1 MDRAAGATLNN
12 GPIIRPLIGQNLSH
26 YQVTA
31 ALGAGGMGEV
41 YRAADTKLGRD
52 VAIKVLPAELAQDPE
67 RLARFEREAKL
78 LASLNHPNIAHVYG
92 FESATLDDGSSAHFL
107 AMELV
112 PGEDLAERLKRG
124 AIPVDE
130 AIAIAKQIAEAL
142 EEAHEKGIVH
152 RDLKPANVKVTPDG
166 KVKVLDFGLA
176 KAWEGPGAASSD
188 LSQSPTLAHT
198 GTAAG
203 LILGTAA
210 YMSPEQARGK
220 AVDKRA
226 DIWAFGVVL
235 FEMLTGRR
243 LFDGE
248 TVSDVLAAVLTRH
261 PDYASLPASTPASVR
276 GLAQR
281 CLERDPKLRLRDVGE
296 ATIALGKATSQ
307 AEPTAVAVPA
317 RGWTARGVAA
327 VLAVALAA
335 GGAGALVARAF
346 LPQTVVSPVVRLT
359 YAPPIGTALT
369 PGATNLRAL
378 ALSPDGA
385 RLAYVAFDRI
395 YVRPLDSLEAVLVPE
410 TSGGSN
416 PFFSPDGTWL
426 GFSAGGSLR
435 KVNLGGGSPIPLP
448 AQGGTAS
455 WGEDGAILVGAGSG
469 GIVRVP
475 ADGTPA
481 QTIVAPEAGYLYQSP
496 QLLPGG
502 RALLYARVRPTAA
515 VGSDEEFTCSAD
527 GKDCARVLVGARR
540 ARYVSTGHL
549 LYAGQGGVMA
559 VPFDIASR
567 RTTGAPLLVE
577 PVRGLNLYNSYFFD
591 VSASGTL
598 VYASSSSTVPA
609 RLVAVA
615 RTGDAAPLPGEP
627 RYFSDPRV
635 SPDGRRAAVHI
646 QDAEDDVWVAD
657 LSRGTLSTTPGEDE
671 TPVWSPD
678 GRSVAWTAS
687 RPGVARGVFRRP
699 ADGSGS
705 EELLFT
711 SDLHLH
717 VNDWS
722 ADASTLVLQLQGT
735 KTGADLYTL
744 DVETR
749 KAGVFLQTRFG
760 EHSARLSPS
769 GRHVAY
775 VSDESGRD
783 EVYLQTFPEP
793 GGKVRVTIDGGQQP
807 LWSRDGRSIY
817 FRGLRSVWAARVD
830 PGPPFSVSAPEA
842 LFPDL
847 YEVPQSGVHTGY
859 DLLPDGRFL
868 MARTAE
874 LPSAAT
880 SRNDEIV
887 FVLNFLPNM
896 NARMQAR

>member
-1 MDRAAGATLNN
+1 
-12 GPIIRPLIGQNLSH
+12 
-26 YQVTA
+26 
-31 ALGAGGMGEV
+31 MGEV
-41 YRAADTKLGRD
+41 WRATDTRLGRH
-52 VAIKVLPAELAQDPE
+52 VALKLLPTAFATDPD
-67 RLARFEREAKL
+67 RLSRFEREAKL
-78 LASLNHPNIAHVYG
+78 LASLNHSNIAHLYG
-92 FESATLDDGSSAHFL
+92 FEQATLPDGSNAHL
-107 AMELV
+107 LVMELV
-112 PGEDLAERLKRG
+112 EGEDLAERLKRG
-124 AIPVDE
+124 PVPVDE
-130 AIAIAKQIAEAL
+130 AVVIARQIAEAL

-176 KAWEGPGAASSD
+176 KAWSGDSSGTASGSAA

-220 AVDKRA
+220 PVDKRA

-243 LFDGE
+243 LFEGE

-261 PDYASLPASTPASVR
+261 PDYASLPATTPASVR
-276 GLAQR
+276 GLVQR
-281 CLERDPKLRLRDVGE
+281 CLERDPKLRLRDIGE
-296 ATIALGKATSQ
+296 ATIALGKAASP

-335 GGAGALVARAF
+335 GGAGALVARAS
-346 LPQTVVSPVVRLT
+346 LPQTVVPPVVRLT
-359 YAPPIGTALT
+359 YAPPTRTTGTQ
-369 PGATNLRAL
+369 GATNLRAL

-385 RLAYVAFDRI
+385 RLAYVAADRI
-395 YVRPLDSLEAVLVPE
+395 YVRPLDSLEAVEVPE
-410 TSGGSN
+410 TSRGSN

-435 KVNLGGGSPIPLP
+435 KTNLSGGSPVQLP
-448 AQGGTAS
+448 AQDGTAS
-455 WGEDGAILVGAGSG
+455 WGEDGAILVGAGFG

-475 ADGTPA
+475 ADGAAA
-481 QTIVAPEAGYLYQSP
+481 QTIVAPEAGYLYESP

-502 RALLYARVRPTAA
+502 RAFLYTRVRLGAA
-515 VGSDEEFTCSAD
+515 VRSDEAFTCSAD
-527 GKDCARVLVGARR
+527 GKDCTRVLVGAPG
-540 ARYVSTGHL
+540 ARYVRTGHL
-549 LYAGQGGVMA
+549 LYAGAAGVMA
-559 VPFDIASR
+559 VPFDAASR
-567 RTTGAPLLVE
+567 RTTGPPVLVE
-577 PVRGLNLYNSYFFD
+577 PVRGLNVYNNYFFD

-598 VYASSSSTVPA
+598 VYASSASDTVPA

-615 RTGDAAPLPGEP
+615 RTGAATTLPGEP

-646 QDAEDDVWVAD
+646 QDEEDDVWVVD
-657 LSRGTLSTTPGEDE
+657 LARGTMLRLSTTPAEDE

-678 GRSVAWTAS
+678 GRSVAWTGS
-687 RPGVARGVFRRP
+687 RPDVARGVFRRP

-722 ADASTLVLQLQGT
+722 ADGKTLLLQLQGA

-749 KAGVFLQTRFG
+749 KADVFLQTRFR

-769 GRHVAY
+769 GRHLAY

-783 EVYLQTFPEP
+783 EVYVQTFPEP

-817 FRGLRSVWAARVD
+817 FRDLRSVWAARFD

-847 YEVPQSGVHTGY
+847 YDSPQIGAHTGY
-859 DLLPDGRFL
+859 DVLPDGRFL

-874 LPSAAT
+874 PPSAAT